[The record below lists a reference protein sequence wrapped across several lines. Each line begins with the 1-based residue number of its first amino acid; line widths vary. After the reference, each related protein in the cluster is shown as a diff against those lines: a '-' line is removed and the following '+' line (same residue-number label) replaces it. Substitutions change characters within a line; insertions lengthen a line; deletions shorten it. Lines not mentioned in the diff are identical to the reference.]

1 MSAVFVLVVIVYIA
15 AAIIAGV
22 NLGLLFEDGGARDY
36 QFWSSPGARLMWIL
50 ISGAVVLRWPTVSG
64 GDWRGLS
71 LFLGLVCLIGLVT
84 GIVRRGR

>member
-1 MSAVFVLVVIVYIA
+1 
-15 AAIIAGV
+15 
-22 NLGLLFEDGGARDY
+22 
-36 QFWSSPGARLMWIL
+36 MWIL